1 MPTLSG
7 EATQVQGTE
16 TIPETST
23 EAVEPAAPAAA
34 ATAAAGDTDRWAG
47 IPEEW
52 AWARGAV
59 EAANREAASRRVALR
74 ELEEKTKD
82 AKTPEEFTAAI
93 EAAKAA
99 EDKLALELARERSA
113 RTHGLTDELLEFLTG
128 TDAEAIEAQA
138 AKLAALQPA
147 AAPVKVITQPPLS
160 GGSSPSQ
167 ANVEI
172 DGRKA
177 WAKYREKNRR

>member
-1 MPTLSG
+1 MPAPSG
-7 EATQVQGTE
+7 ETTLVQETE
-16 TIPETST
+16 TTTSETST
-23 EAVEPAAPAAA
+23 EATAPAAPAAA
-34 ATAAAGDTDRWAG
+34 AAGETDPWAG

-74 ELEEKTKD
+74 ELEDKTKD
-82 AKTPEEFTAAI
+82 AKTPEEFSAAI
-93 EAAKAA
+93 AAAKAA

-113 RTHGLTDELLEFLTG
+113 RTHGLSDELVEFLTG
-128 TDAEAIEAQA
+128 DNAEAIEAQA

-147 AAPVKVITQPPLS
+147 AAPVKVITQPALS

-167 ANVEI
+167 PAIEL

>member
-1 MPTLSG
+1 MPAPSG
-7 EATQVQGTE
+7 ETTQVQETE
-16 TIPETST
+16 APTSETST
-23 EAVEPAAPAAA
+23 EAVTPAPAA
-34 ATAAAGDTDRWAG
+34 GETDPWAG

-74 ELEEKTKD
+74 ELEDKTKD

-93 EAAKAA
+93 EAAKTA
-99 EDKLALELARERSA
+99 EKTLALELARERSA
-113 RTHGLTDELLEFLTG
+113 RTHGLSDELLEFLTG
-128 TDAEAIEAQA
+128 NDAEAIEAQA

-167 ANVEI
+167 ATVEL